1 MLLTAMDAQPRV
13 FVTRRL
19 PGEALERLSDASD
32 VEVWPDRL
40 PPPRAE
46 LLARA
51 PELDGLLALL
61 TDPIDAELMD
71 AAPRLRAISNYAV
84 GVDNVNVEAATAR
97 GIPVG
102 NTPGVLTDSTADL
115 ALALMLGIA
124 RRLAEGEAFVRAGEW
139 RTWEPGLMLGRD
151 LHGATVGIVGYG
163 RIGQAVARRLEGFGC
178 TLLTTS
184 RSGGVTLEEL
194 LERSDFVTLH
204 CPLTPETRGLIDDA
218 ALRRMKPTAYLVNT
232 ARGPVVDSGAL
243 ARALTAGEI
252 AGAALDVTDPEPL
265 PGDHPLLDAPNLLVV
280 PHIASATHA
289 TRGRMADIA
298 VDNLLAGLAGEPM
311 PFCVNPE
318 TLATRPAP

>member
-1 MLLTAMDAQPRV
+1 MGAQARV
-13 FVTRRL
+13 FVTRHL
-19 PGEALERLSDASD
+19 PGNALDRLTAQHD
-32 VEVWPDRL
+32 VEVWPERL

-51 PELDGLLALL
+51 PELEGLLSLL
-61 TDPIDAELMD
+61 TDPVDAELIE

-84 GVDNVNVEAATAR
+84 GVDNVDVEAATAR

-102 NTPGVLTDSTADL
+102 NTPDVLTESTADL
-115 ALALMLGIA
+115 ALALLLGIA

-163 RIGQAVARRLEGFGC
+163 RIGQAVGRRLEGFGC
-178 TLLTTS
+178 ELLTAN
-184 RSGGVTLEEL
+184 RPAELEDL
-194 LERSDFVTLH
+194 LDRSDFVTLH
-204 CPLTPETRGLIDDA
+204 CPLTPATRGLIDEA

-232 ARGPVVDSGAL
+232 ARGPIVDTDAL
-243 ARALTAGEI
+243 VRALHAGEL

-265 PGDHPLLDAPNLLVV
+265 PAGHPLLDAPNLLVV
-280 PHIASATHA
+280 PHVGSATVA
-289 TRGRMADIA
+289 TRERMANMA

-311 PFCVNPE
+311 PNQVTPQ
-318 TLATRPAP
+318 AP

>member
-1 MLLTAMDAQPRV
+1 MDAQPSV
-13 FVTRRL
+13 FVTRHL
-19 PGEALERLSDASD
+19 PGNALDRLRAKHD
-32 VEVWPDRL
+32 VEVWPERL

-51 PELDGLLALL
+51 PELEGLLSLL
-61 TDPIDAELMD
+61 TDPVDAELIE

-84 GVDNVNVEAATAR
+84 GVDNVDVEAATAR

-102 NTPGVLTDSTADL
+102 NTPDVLTESTADL
-115 ALALMLGIA
+115 ALALLLAIA

-163 RIGQAVARRLEGFGC
+163 RIGQAVGRRLEGFGC
-178 TLLTTS
+178 ELLTAD
-184 RSGGVTLEEL
+184 RSSGLDDL
-194 LERSDFVTLH
+194 LDRSDFVTIH
-204 CPLTPETRGLIDDA
+204 CPLTPATRGLIDDA

-232 ARGPVVDSGAL
+232 ARGPIVDTDAL
-243 ARALTAGEI
+243 ARALHAGEL

-265 PGDHPLLDAPNLLVV
+265 PAGHPLLDAPNLLVV
-280 PHIASATHA
+280 PHVGSATVA
-289 TRGRMADIA
+289 TRERMADMA

-311 PFCVNPE
+311 PNQVK
-318 TLATRPAP
+318 

>member
-1 MLLTAMDAQPRV
+1 MGAQQRV

-19 PGEALERLSDASD
+19 PGSALERLEAAHD
-32 VEVWPDRL
+32 VEVWPERT

-51 PELDGLLALL
+51 PDLDGLLSLL
-61 TDPIDAELMD
+61 TDPVDAELID

-84 GVDNVNVEAATAR
+84 GVDNVDLEAAAAR

-102 NTPGVLTDSTADL
+102 NTPDVLTESTADL

-124 RRLAEGEAFVRAGEW
+124 RRLAEGEAFVKAGEW
-139 RTWEPGLMLGRD
+139 VTWEPGLMLGRD

-163 RIGQAVARRLEGFGC
+163 RIGQAVGRRLQGFGC
-178 TLLTTS
+178 AVVANT
-184 RSGGVTLEEL
+184 RDGGVSLEEL

-204 CPLTPETRGLIDDA
+204 CPLTPQTRGLIDA
-218 ALRRMKPTAYLVNT
+218 EALSRMKPTAYLVNT
-232 ARGPVVDSGAL
+232 SRGPVVDTGAL
-243 ARALTAGEI
+243 ADALHAGEL

-265 PGDHPLLDAPNLLVV
+265 PADHPLLEAPNLLVV

-311 PFCVNPE
+311 PHSV
-318 TLATRPAP
+318 THRAP

>member
-1 MLLTAMDAQPRV
+1 M

-19 PGEALERLSDASD
+19 PGDALDRLADEHE
-32 VEVWPDRL
+32 VEVWPERL

-46 LLARA
+46 LLRRA
-51 PELDGLLALL
+51 PDLEGLLSLL
-61 TDPIDAELMD
+61 TDPVDAELIE
-71 AAPRLRAISNYAV
+71 AAPSLRAISNYAV
-84 GVDNVNVEAATAR
+84 GVDNVDVEAATAR

-102 NTPGVLTDSTADL
+102 NTPDVLTESTADL
-115 ALALMLGIA
+115 ALALMLGVA

-139 RTWEPGLMLGRD
+139 ATWDPGLMLGRD
-151 LHGATVGIVGYG
+151 LHGATVGIVGHG

-178 TLLTTS
+178 EVLTTS
-184 RSGGVTLEEL
+184 RSDGVPLDEL

-204 CPLTPETRGLIDDA
+204 CPLTPQTRGLIGA
-218 ALRRMKPTAYLVNT
+218 EALRRMKPTAYLVNT
-232 ARGPVVDSGAL
+232 ARGPVVDTGAL
-243 ARALTAGEI
+243 ASALREGEL

-289 TRGRMADIA
+289 TRGRMADMA

-311 PFCVNPE
+311 PHSVNAE
-318 TLATRPAP
+318 ALAARATPQAP